1 METSARPDTVPRML
15 EVADRPALISTK
27 EAVRAARL
35 PRRDATPEL
44 TGRVEA
50 VRLPS

>member
-27 EAVRAARL
+27 EAVRL
-35 PRRDATPEL
+35 LDCHVETLRR
-44 TGRVEA
+44 
-50 VRLPS
+50 S